1 MKLYLTASL
10 IAISALTFI
19 AANQPPAHAAAIA
32 VAAAAAGGWADEPA
46 PMARRTRPRWLLRAM
61 PAAASAGTLATLP
74 DDERTKTHSL

>member
-1 MKLYLTASL
+1 MKLYLTTSL

-32 VAAAAAGGWADEPA
+32 VAVAAAAWPDEA
-46 PMARRTRPRWLLRAM
+46 ATMARRTGPHWLLRAM

-74 DDERTKTHSL
+74 DDERAKTQSL

>member
-19 AANQPPAHAAAIA
+19 AANQPPAQAAAIA
-32 VAAAAAGGWADEPA
+32 VAAAGGWPDEA
-46 PMARRTRPRWLLRAM
+46 ATMARRTGPRWLLRAM

-74 DDERTKTHSL
+74 DDERAKTHSL

>member
-19 AANQPPAHAAAIA
+19 AANQPPAHVASIA
-32 VAAAAAGGWADEPA
+32 LAVAGGWAEEPA
-46 PMARRTRPRWLLRAM
+46 PMARRTGPRWLLRAM

-74 DDERTKTHSL
+74 DDERAKTHSL

>member
-1 MKLYLTASL
+1 MKLYLTTSL

-32 VAAAAAGGWADEPA
+32 VAAAAWPDEA
-46 PMARRTRPRWLLRAM
+46 ATMARRTGPHWLLRAM

-74 DDERTKTHSL
+74 DDGRAKTQSL

>member
-19 AANQPPAHAAAIA
+19 AANQPPAQAAAIA
-32 VAAAAAGGWADEPA
+32 VAAAGGWPDEA
-46 PMARRTRPRWLLRAM
+46 ATMARRTGPRWLLRAM

-74 DDERTKTHSL
+74 DDERAKTQSL